1 MYAYVPPAPQFTTS
15 TTDVLCNGGSTGTI
29 AISTTQG
36 TPPFTYTI
44 NGQATSADITGL
56 AAGDYVI
63 GVTDAFGC
71 SAHDATVTVSEP
83 DLLTVDTDG
92 CGVVYLGAGVDYACA
107 TINTTVTGGVA
118 GYTFDWTNTET
129 TEGITV
135 CPDSTSNY
143 EVTVTDANGCT
154 ATADWQVQVVD
165 IECSPGHQ
173 TRHIHGSGFR
183 INSSHDQLRNRNQDQ
198 EWKWIKFNEYA
209 KYGKWT

>member
-1 MYAYVPPAPQFTTS
+1 MVK
-15 TTDVLCNGGSTGTI
+15 L
-29 AISTTQG
+29 
-36 TPPFTYTI
+36 
-44 NGQATSADITGL
+44 QAADITGL

-165 IECSPGHQ
+165 IECSPGHS
-173 TRHIHGSGFR
+173 TRHIQEVDLTDHIAHTDHIQEVGIRIRKCRSGS
-183 INSSHDQLRNRNQDQ
+183 SST
-198 EWKWIKFNEYA
+198 EYA